1 MNPFRKIKSYIDD
14 NLRLKVTPIPGSVV
28 YTDLDG
34 EFEYSGIIGTDG
46 EIITLREINSNSTS
60 VKKVSIE
67 DFIAE
72 SENKKVYVSSNFIG
86 AVGNKSVALGAEKHI
101 GDVDMYRC
109 TFENSHSFTQKC
121 LYYSTKKVGFLE
133 KLNLADIAINI
144 GTNYVFPYIKG
155 KKVLEKGYYFIKKG
169 KEYYDKGKKCYEIL
183 EKNSE
188 IQLAPLK
195 KTAKEKIGATKWLL
209 WNLERESENLD
220 NNIDREI
227 ESYKNIRLSEENIQE
242 IKRQEEE
249 IRRYLAEIEDENIDK
264 RYLEK
269 LLKIL
274 DIFKK
279 MQEKYE
285 EVKDIIEVMG
295 GGFSLNELE
304 KVDLKELNEIVKEME
319 NNREIKKLVEKIGR
333 DIKSDEED
341 IKITKVRNHNMR
353 EEVYGVKKGDD
364 IARLLSSELASLS
377 DEDMEYIFYIK
388 LYEKGLLNYSLS
400 GMEEKI
406 EKIEKKATKGPIVV
420 ALDTSGSMLGE
431 SLTKGKALLLS
442 IFNTLQREKRKMY
455 ILLFSDANQI
465 REKDFDYLDD
475 RGKLL
480 SFINSGFGGGTNF
493 DTPLKRGI
501 EILKSSPKYEK
512 ADILMITDGECTA
525 SEDIKSEIKKEKLN
539 LKFNIYSVITIKN
552 HKKESDG
559 FSDEIINI

>member
-86 AVGNKSVALGAEKHI
+86 AMGNKSVALGAEKHI

-209 WNLERESENLD
+209 WDLERESENLD

-249 IRRYLAEIEDENIDK
+249 IRRYLVEIEDENIDK

-274 DIFKK
+274 DIFKE

-285 EVKDIIEVMG
+285 KVKDIIEVMG

-377 DEDMEYIFYIK
+377 DEDMEYLFYIK

-525 SEDIKSEIKKEKLN
+525 SEDVKSEIKKEKLN